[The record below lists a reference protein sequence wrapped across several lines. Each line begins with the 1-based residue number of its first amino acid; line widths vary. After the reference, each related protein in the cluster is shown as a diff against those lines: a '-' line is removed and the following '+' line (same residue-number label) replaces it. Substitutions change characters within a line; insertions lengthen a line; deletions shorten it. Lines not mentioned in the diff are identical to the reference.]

1 MDADT
6 PKTTSA
12 LPTDG
17 SSTAPSERRPSR
29 LTYEKFEDEINAA
42 PLHLHA
48 MRTSARLQGNISL
61 HSTNKVTTSRSRSS
75 SRSRPSSR
83 NASRDTS
90 PCPSDIAGGL
100 CLTRASSTN
109 SSIAGDMDSSIT
121 SGGVHINID
130 PDILLDRLGMDASPT
145 MNDSCSGS
153 IKSLPCLNERM
164 SEESLDDC
172 HAFTDL
178 RNVIRNDSGSIKS
191 LPCLNERMSEESLDD
206 CHAFTDLRPTM
217 NDSLSGS
224 IKSLPCLNERMSE
237 ESLDDCHAFTDL
249 RPTMSDSLSG
259 SIKFLPCLN
268 ERMSEEALDDCHAFT
283 DLRNVIRNDS
293 GSIKSLP
300 CLNER
305 MSEEALDD
313 CHAFTD
319 LRNVIRQIPSAS
331 AGSVGSDPARSR
343 DGSVTGGS
351 ILGDA
356 SCLLE
361 TLEEFEEESDGGDEI
376 NASSDCEDNRVEN
389 EIPALG
395 FKIKHNVSL
404 NATNVD
410 KLG

>member
-283 DLRNVIRNDS
+283 DLRNVIR
-293 GSIKSLP
+293 
-300 CLNER
+300 
-305 MSEEALDD
+305 
-313 CHAFTD
+313 
-319 LRNVIRQIPSAS
+319 QIPSAS